1 MSRSGTFIAA
11 HHLTSRA
18 ALVWDGGSVAARRP
32 AAQFY
37 VYLGPVALDRFR
49 AVESAAGKL
58 AQAGIER
65 VARLDPDDTG
75 ANPTQQP
82 AWAAS

>member
-1 MSRSGTFIAA
+1 LSGSGTFIAA
-11 HHLTSRA
+11 YHLTSRA
-18 ALVWDGGSVAARRP
+18 ALVWDGGSVAVKRA

-37 VYLGPVALDRFR
+37 VYFGPFALDRFR
-49 AVESAAGKL
+49 AVESVARKL
-58 AQAGIER
+58 AQAGIKR
-65 VARLDPDDTG
+65 VVRLDPDDTG